1 MEISQRKKKIL
12 AAVVDEYIRTAEPVG
27 SKTIAQIAGL
37 GCSSATIRNELSE
50 LTALGYLEQPHT
62 SAGRIPSPQG
72 YRFYVNEL
80 MERQRVSVE
89 EAEAI
94 NARLSEKMEQLDK
107 LMSDAGK
114 LAGQLTGYPAL
125 TLSAPRA
132 ATIRRFD
139 LLYIDAN
146 TFIIVVLLGDNTVK
160 NKLVHL
166 PFSVEQGQIQ
176 KLSALF
182 NAGFTN
188 IPEESVTPVL
198 ISATERAARDTMG
211 LTSIIAAYVIEVLSE
226 SRAGAAFVT
235 GESSL
240 LQQPEF
246 RDPDKAH
253 RVISY
258 LSDSDHLMRL
268 PGAADSN
275 PVRVI
280 IGPENVAEE
289 LRDSSVVMASYDAGE
304 GQRGLIG
311 VVGPLRMDYSA
322 VAAKLKY
329 IADGLSRLL
338 GAGEAP
344 AGFGKMIKETHGPM
358 SSKNK
363 ETAPKEEQPIEE
375 TPVEEAPEAMV
386 EEVSETDALR
396 AELESAQNDLAA
408 EKDKNLR
415 LRAEYDNF
423 RKRSARER
431 DNIYADVKADTLK
444 KLLPIFDNLER
455 ALRQETA
462 DEAYKK
468 GVKMTMT
475 QFLEALQALGVTPIE
490 AVGQKFDPNEHNAVM
505 HMEDPEK
512 GEGEIVQEFQKG
524 FKMGDRV
531 IRFSM
536 VQVAN

>member
-211 LTSIIAAYVIEVLSE
+211 RNSAIPTRRTASSATSPIPTISCVCRARRTATPSGSLSG
-226 SRAGAAFVT
+226 R
-235 GESSL
+235 
-240 LQQPEF
+240 
-246 RDPDKAH
+246 R
-253 RVISY
+253 
-258 LSDSDHLMRL
+258 ML
-268 PGAADSN
+268 PRSCA
-275 PVRVI
+275 I
-280 IGPENVAEE
+280 
-289 LRDSSVVMASYDAGE
+289 
-304 GQRGLIG
+304 
-311 VVGPLRMDYSA
+311 
-322 VAAKLKY
+322 
-329 IADGLSRLL
+329 
-338 GAGEAP
+338 P
-344 AGFGKMIKETHGPM
+344 A
-358 SSKNK
+358 
-363 ETAPKEEQPIEE
+363 
-375 TPVEEAPEAMV
+375 
-386 EEVSETDALR
+386 
-396 AELESAQNDLAA
+396 
-408 EKDKNLR
+408 
-415 LRAEYDNF
+415 
-423 RKRSARER
+423 
-431 DNIYADVKADTLK
+431 
-444 KLLPIFDNLER
+444 
-455 ALRQETA
+455 
-462 DEAYKK
+462 
-468 GVKMTMT
+468 
-475 QFLEALQALGVTPIE
+475 
-490 AVGQKFDPNEHNAVM
+490 
-505 HMEDPEK
+505 
-512 GEGEIVQEFQKG
+512 
-524 FKMGDRV
+524 
-531 IRFSM
+531 
-536 VQVAN
+536 

>member
-280 IGPENVAEE
+280 IGPENVARGAARFQRSHGK
-289 LRDSSVVMASYDAGE
+289 LRRR
-304 GQRGLIG
+304 RGPARTDRRG
-311 VVGPLRMDYSA
+311 R
-322 VAAKLKY
+322 AA
-329 IADGLSRLL
+329 ADGLQRR
-338 GAGEAP
+338 GRQAQ
-344 AGFGKMIKETHGPM
+344 IHCRRT
-358 SSKNK
+358 
-363 ETAPKEEQPIEE
+363 QP
-375 TPVEEAPEAMV
+375 
-386 EEVSETDALR
+386 
-396 AELESAQNDLAA
+396 
-408 EKDKNLR
+408 
-415 LRAEYDNF
+415 
-423 RKRSARER
+423 SARR
-431 DNIYADVKADTLK
+431 RRS
-444 KLLPIFDNLER
+444 PR
-455 ALRQETA
+455 GLRKN
-462 DEAYKK
+462 D
-468 GVKMTMT
+468 
-475 QFLEALQALGVTPIE
+475 
-490 AVGQKFDPNEHNAVM
+490 
-505 HMEDPEK
+505 
-512 GEGEIVQEFQKG
+512 
-524 FKMGDRV
+524 
-531 IRFSM
+531 S
-536 VQVAN
+536 

>member
-1 MEISQRKKKIL
+1 MEMTDRKKQILKIVVEEYV
-12 AAVVDEYIRTAEPVG
+12 AAAEPVG
-27 SKTIAQIAGL
+27 SKAIAQRMPGKI
-37 GCSSATIRNELSE
+37 SSATIRNELAD
-50 LTALGYLEQPHT
+50 LTEMGYLEQPHT

-211 LTSIIAAYVIEVLSE
+211 LTSIAAYVIEVLSE

-344 AGFGKMIKETHGPM
+344 AGFGKMI
-358 SSKNK
+358 
-363 ETAPKEEQPIEE
+363 
-375 TPVEEAPEAMV
+375 
-386 EEVSETDALR
+386 
-396 AELESAQNDLAA
+396 
-408 EKDKNLR
+408 
-415 LRAEYDNF
+415 
-423 RKRSARER
+423 
-431 DNIYADVKADTLK
+431 VKGDTLT
-444 KLLPIFDNLER
+444 DEQ
-455 ALRQETA
+455 QE
-462 DEAYKK
+462 
-468 GVKMTMT
+468 
-475 QFLEALQALGVTPIE
+475 
-490 AVGQKFDPNEHNAVM
+490 
-505 HMEDPEK
+505 
-512 GEGEIVQEFQKG
+512 
-524 FKMGDRV
+524 
-531 IRFSM
+531 
-536 VQVAN
+536 

>member
-1 MEISQRKKKIL
+1 MSISDRKKKIL

-27 SKTIAQIAGL
+27 SKAIAQNAGL
-37 GCSSATIRNELSE
+37 GCSPATIRNELAE
-50 LTALGYLEQPHT
+50 LVSMGYLEQPHT
-62 SAGRIPSPQG
+62 SAGRVPTPMG
-72 YRFYVNEL
+72 YRMYVNEL
-80 MERQRVSVE
+80 MEKQKLSLEETEEMNSRLNSKLQELDVTIDAVS
-89 EAEAI
+89 
-94 NARLSEKMEQLDK
+94 RLAS
-107 LMSDAGK
+107 
-114 LAGQLTGYPAL
+114 QLTDYPAL
-125 TLSAPRA
+125 ALTTHSTV
-132 ATIRRFD
+132 TIKRFD
-139 LLYIDAN
+139 IIYVDAN

-344 AGFGKMIKETHGPM
+344 AGFGKMIVKGDTW
-358 SSKNK
+358 
-363 ETAPKEEQPIEE
+363 TDEQ
-375 TPVEEAPEAMV
+375 
-386 EEVSETDALR
+386 
-396 AELESAQNDLAA
+396 
-408 EKDKNLR
+408 
-415 LRAEYDNF
+415 
-423 RKRSARER
+423 
-431 DNIYADVKADTLK
+431 
-444 KLLPIFDNLER
+444 
-455 ALRQETA
+455 QE
-462 DEAYKK
+462 
-468 GVKMTMT
+468 
-475 QFLEALQALGVTPIE
+475 
-490 AVGQKFDPNEHNAVM
+490 
-505 HMEDPEK
+505 
-512 GEGEIVQEFQKG
+512 
-524 FKMGDRV
+524 
-531 IRFSM
+531 
-536 VQVAN
+536 